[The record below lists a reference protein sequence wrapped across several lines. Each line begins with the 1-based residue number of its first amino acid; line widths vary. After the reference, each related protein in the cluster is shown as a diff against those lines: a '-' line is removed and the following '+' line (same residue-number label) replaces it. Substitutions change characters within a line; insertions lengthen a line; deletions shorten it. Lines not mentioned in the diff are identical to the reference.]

1 MVEEE
6 KGIMKNKSVRLILSL
21 AALGMLLGGYLGL
34 KVSVSK
40 QEESDEENLEEKKT
54 NVFDVETDAIEALK
68 FTIDDKE
75 VTFDKKDGTWIKKD
89 ETDFPVDQ
97 DTLES
102 AASSI
107 SSVSA
112 DRVLED
118 VEDLSEYGLD
128 DPSNT
133 ITVITND
140 DNDDESETVFRVGIE
155 NDSTSQYYLCKDGDE
170 KTVYV
175 VANSVISPFMDS
187 LYDYAAMD
195 TFPYIDSFTI
205 SKVDV
210 EQEDKSYEAVKDNDT
225 GLWEIGNDEYDP
237 EKADSSLMSSLT
249 YGVSSLEYD
258 AFVDYNC
265 TDKSEYG
272 LDDPYAVITVDYQE
286 EEAEETDAEEN
297 DAEENDTEETDVED
311 VNAEGTDAEGMDTE
325 ETDAEGTDVEE
336 TDAEG
341 TDEEEAD
348 AEAVDVEETDV
359 EDTDEEEADAEE
371 SDVEETDS
379 EEADVE
385 EVDVEE
391 TDTEDENQD
400 KLNIE
405 ENENT
410 ENSSKNT
417 ELSEDSKE
425 SESETTTMI
434 DCQIKIFVGSEADEE
449 SRYVM
454 IDGNN
459 EVYTMTTEI
468 LSTVMDKDVSSMW
481 DMTVNYI
488 SKDDLD
494 SLDVKIDGQENT
506 INVSRETL
514 IVEND
519 ESEEDDETEESDET
533 VDAETEDNLDEETTT
548 ETIVTYTLNGE
559 EIEDLNFSSFY
570 NKLTNMTAQKRLTE
584 EYNPENEPEMSVVFN
599 KVDKE
604 SVNVDFYQYD
614 VNYYAAIVDND
625 KIYLVNK
632 MIFKEL
638 RNSFEDL
645 SGEEETEDEET
656 DEAQES

>member
-1 MVEEE
+1 
-6 KGIMKNKSVRLILSL
+6 MKNKSVRLILSL

-195 TFPYIDSFTI
+195 TFPYIDSSTI

-249 YGVSSLEYD
+249 YGVSSLQYD

-325 ETDAEGTDVEE
+325 ETD
-336 TDAEG
+336 
-341 TDEEEAD
+341 
-348 AEAVDVEETDV
+348 V

-405 ENENT
+405 ENENENT
-410 ENSSKNT
+410 ENSSENT

-434 DCQIKIFVGSEADEE
+434 DCQIKILVGSEADEE

-468 LSTVMDKDVSSMW
+468 LSTVMDKDVSSIW

-506 INVSRETL
+506 INVSRETF

-584 EYNPENEPEMSVVFN
+584 EYKPENEPEMSVVFN

-614 VNYYAAIVDND
+614 VNYYAAIVDNY

-632 MIFKEL
+632 MAFKEL

>member
-1 MVEEE
+1 
-6 KGIMKNKSVRLILSL
+6 MKNKSVRLILSL
-21 AALGMLLGGYLGL
+21 AALGVLLGGYLGL

-195 TFPYIDSFTI
+195 TFPYIDSSTI

-286 EEAEETDAEEN
+286 EEAEETD
-297 DAEENDTEETDVED
+297 
-311 VNAEGTDAEGMDTE
+311 
-325 ETDAEGTDVEE
+325 
-336 TDAEG
+336 
-341 TDEEEAD
+341 
-348 AEAVDVEETDV
+348 V

-391 TDTEDENQD
+391 TDVEEVDVEETDTEDENQD

-405 ENENT
+405 ENENENT
-410 ENSSKNT
+410 ENFSENT
-417 ELSEDSKE
+417 ELSEDSEE

-434 DCQIKIFVGSEADEE
+434 DCQIKILVGNEADEE

-519 ESEEDDETEESDET
+519 ESGEDDETEESDET

-584 EYNPENEPEMSVVFN
+584 EYKPENEPEMSVVFN

-632 MIFKEL
+632 MTFKEL

>member
-1 MVEEE
+1 
-6 KGIMKNKSVRLILSL
+6 MKNKSVRLILSL
-21 AALGMLLGGYLGL
+21 AALGVLLGGYLGL

-195 TFPYIDSFTI
+195 TFPYIDSSTI

-359 EDTDEEEADAEE
+359 E
-371 SDVEETDS
+371 
-379 EEADVE
+379 

-410 ENSSKNT
+410 ENSSENT
-417 ELSEDSKE
+417 KLSEDSKE

-434 DCQIKIFVGSEADEE
+434 DCQIKILVGNEADEE

-519 ESEEDDETEESDET
+519 ESGEDDETEESDET

-584 EYNPENEPEMSVVFN
+584 EYKPENEPEMSVVFN

-632 MIFKEL
+632 MTFKEL

>member
-1 MVEEE
+1 
-6 KGIMKNKSVRLILSL
+6 MKNKSVRLILSL
-21 AALGMLLGGYLGL
+21 AALGVLLGGYLGL

-195 TFPYIDSFTI
+195 TFPYIDSSTI

-249 YGVSSLEYD
+249 YGVSSLQYD

-286 EEAEETDAEEN
+286 EEA
-297 DAEENDTEETDVED
+297 
-311 VNAEGTDAEGMDTE
+311 
-325 ETDAEGTDVEE
+325 
-336 TDAEG
+336 
-341 TDEEEAD
+341 
-348 AEAVDVEETDV
+348 EETDV

-405 ENENT
+405 ENENENT
-410 ENSSKNT
+410 ENSSENT

-434 DCQIKIFVGSEADEE
+434 DCQIKILVGSEADEE

-459 EVYTMTTEI
+459 EIYTMTTEI

-519 ESEEDDETEESDET
+519 ESEEDDETEGSDET

-584 EYNPENEPEMSVVFN
+584 EYKPENEPEMSVVFN

-625 KIYLVNK
+625 KIYIVNK
-632 MIFKEL
+632 MTFKEL

>member
-1 MVEEE
+1 
-6 KGIMKNKSVRLILSL
+6 MKNKSVRLILSL
-21 AALGMLLGGYLGL
+21 AALGVLLGGYLGL

-195 TFPYIDSFTI
+195 TFPYIDSSTI
-205 SKVDV
+205 SKIDV

-286 EEAEETDAEEN
+286 EEAEETD
-297 DAEENDTEETDVED
+297 
-311 VNAEGTDAEGMDTE
+311 
-325 ETDAEGTDVEE
+325 
-336 TDAEG
+336 
-341 TDEEEAD
+341 
-348 AEAVDVEETDV
+348 V

-405 ENENT
+405 ENENENT
-410 ENSSKNT
+410 ENSSENT
-417 ELSEDSKE
+417 KLSEDSKE

-434 DCQIKIFVGSEADEE
+434 DCQIKILVGNEADEE

-519 ESEEDDETEESDET
+519 ESGEDDETEESDET

-584 EYNPENEPEMSVVFN
+584 EYKPENEPEMSVVFN

-632 MIFKEL
+632 MAFKEL